1 MSDGVS
7 VYPTHKRQQR
17 GAHSAHNALSCECN
31 SAVESRFS
39 KPMVVGSNPI
49 VRFCSFMR
57 LLPLIVRWTCID
69 HETAFIVRL
78 CNGST
83 RGSGSLCPSSNL
95 GRTTWLC
102 TQVATRADCKSA
114 DIVFGGSSPSATICH
129 LSTAAVHRICNARVM
144 SSNLIGGFHGPIV

>member
-1 MSDGVS
+1 MRSISRV
-7 VYPTHKRQQR
+7 
-17 GAHSAHNALSCECN
+17 AHSEAHLGLQCILQL
-31 SAVESRFS
+31 R
-39 KPMVVGSNPI
+39 KGSSPSL
-49 VRFCSFMR
+49 RFCNLMR
-57 LLPLIVRWTCID
+57 LLPFNARWTCNG
-69 HETAFIVRL
+69 HEIAFIVRL

-83 RGSGSLCPSSNL
+83 RDSGSLCPSSNL

-144 SSNLIGGFHGPIV
+144 SSNLIGGFLGPIV